1 MEKAL
6 QIGKTSAEGSLRLF
20 AGVAVSTIILAIGT
34 IILGNILTEDGYGL
48 YQIVLVP
55 ALMIGL
61 FRDWGVNSA
70 MTRYVASL
78 RMENKNPEIYDI
90 ILAGLSFEIITGLT
104 LLFVSLLSANFVAT
118 TVLHRPE
125 SGLLIS
131 IVSISIFG
139 GSLYNAAQSSFVG
152 YDRMGLNSF
161 TLIFQS
167 VVKVALGLLLVLLGY
182 GVFGAVLGFTVSS
195 LFAGLVGSVIL
206 YFTILRGLKKTSQKI
221 SVVSTRLKD
230 SRETLKRMLRY
241 GVPISISSVLAGV
254 LAQFNAFLIASFVI
268 SNVAY
273 SNYAVAG
280 FFAVLL
286 TFISNPIATVL
297 FPAFAKMDRKKE
309 NVLVKNIFASSIKYT
324 ALVLVPA
331 TMAIM
336 VLSKPMIGT
345 IFPGRYMDAPFFL
358 TLLIAVNLFAVF
370 GNLSLGGFLS
380 GLGETRIFAM
390 LAIFTTTLGIPLGFA
405 LIPTY
410 GIPGVLVGNVISGV
424 PSMCFGLYWVWK
436 HYGAKADFKSSARI
450 SFAAVIAA
458 IGTYVPLNFMH
469 FSEWINLV
477 IGITIFF
484 AVYLFVAPL
493 TGALT
498 QGDVN
503 IIRHMFSGLGI
514 MSTIIDIPLKLTE
527 KVSKISVRWKRLK
540 QN

>member
-6 QIGKTSAEGSLRLF
+6 QMGKTSAEGSFKLF
-20 AGVAVSTIILAIGT
+20 IGVTVSTVILAIGT
-34 IILGNILTEDGYGL
+34 IILGNILTQDGYGL

-55 ALMIGL
+55 AVMIGL

-78 RMENKNPEIYDI
+78 RMENKDSEIYDI
-90 ILAGLSFEIITGLT
+90 ILTGLSFEIIAGLT
-104 LLFVSLLSANFVAT
+104 LLFVSLLSASYIAT
-118 TVLHRPE
+118 TILHRPE
-125 SGLLIS
+125 SALLIS

-139 GSLYNAAQSSFVG
+139 GSLYNATQSSFVG
-152 YDRMGLNSF
+152 FDRMGLNSF

-167 VVKVALGLLLVLLGY
+167 IVKVALGLLLVLLGY
-182 GVFGAVLGFTVSS
+182 GVVGAVLGFTGSS
-195 LFAGLVGSVIL
+195 LLAGLVGVVIL
-206 YFTILRGLKKTSQKI
+206 YFTILRDLKKTGQKK
-221 SVVSTRLKD
+221 SVMSTRLKH
-230 SRETLKRMLRY
+230 SRETLKKMLRY

-254 LAQFNAFLIASFVI
+254 LAQFNAFLIASFVT

-297 FPAFAKMDRKKE
+297 FPAFAKMDREKE
-309 NVLVKNIFASSIKYT
+309 NVLVRNIFASSVKYT
-324 ALVLVPA
+324 ALALVPA

-358 TLLIAVNLFAVF
+358 TLLVAANLFAVF
-370 GNLSLGGFLS
+370 GSFSLGGFLS
-380 GLGETRIFAM
+380 GLGETRIFAI
-390 LAIFTTTLGIPLGFA
+390 LAILTTALGIPLGFA
-405 LIPTY
+405 LIPRY
-410 GIPGVLVGNVISGV
+410 GIPGVLVGNAISGI

-436 HYGAKADFKSSARI
+436 HYGAKAEFKSSARI
-450 SFAAVIAA
+450 SFAAAIAA
-458 IGTYVPLNFMH
+458 ITTYVPLYFIH
-469 FSEWINLV
+469 FAEWINLV

-484 AVYLFVAPL
+484 AVYLFAAPL

-498 QGDVN
+498 QGDINN
-503 IIRHMFSGLGI
+503 IRNMFSGLGV
-514 MSTIIDIPLKLTE
+514 MSTIIDIPLKLSE
-527 KVSKISVRWKRLK
+527 KVALRVGEKLV
-540 QN
+540 